1 MFKHKLQYYP
11 DGSLKHLLTLEGLSL
26 SHIHTI
32 FDAAKKISTH
42 QFNPSK
48 AHLNSVV
55 ATLFYEPS
63 TRTRTTF
70 EIAAQKL
77 QAHVVNLTI
86 STSSAQKGETLRDTV
101 QNLAAMQ
108 TNVIILRHPS
118 SGAAHFVA
126 EQVPHSVSVINAGD
140 GCHAHPTQALLDM
153 YTIQQHYKD
162 FKQLSVAIV
171 GDVYHSRVA
180 RSQIH
185 ALTTL
190 GVPDIRVIAPK
201 TLIPTELSS
210 LGVTVYP
217 DLTSGL
223 KGVDVI
229 LLLRLQQERMQS
241 GKLPIGNNYYQHY
254 GLTKKTLEYAKPTA
268 IVMHPG
274 PMNRGVEIQSEI
286 ADSSRAL
293 ILEQVTNG
301 IAIRMAIIDTLIRNQ
316 AIMQGGI

>member
-1 MFKHKLQYYP
+1 MFKHKRQYYS
-11 DGSLKHLLTLEGLSL
+11 DGRLKHLLTIEGLSKA
-26 SHIHTI
+26 HMQAI
-32 FDAAKKISTH
+32 FDSAKNISTH
-42 QFNPSK
+42 QFSPER

-77 QAHVVNLTI
+77 QAHVVNL
-86 STSSAQKGETLRDTV
+86 SVPTSSALKGETLRDTV

-108 TNVIILRHPS
+108 TNVIILRHSS

-126 EQVPHSVSVINAGD
+126 EQVPNSISVINAGD

-153 YTIQQHYKD
+153 YTIQQKFKD
-162 FKQLSVAIV
+162 FSQLSVAII

-201 TLIPTELSS
+201 TLLPAELSS
-210 LGVTVYP
+210 LGVTIYP
-217 DLTSGL
+217 DLQTGL
-223 KGVDVI
+223 NNVDVI

-241 GKLPIGNNYYQHY
+241 GKLPIGDNYYRHY
-254 GLTKKTLEYAKPTA
+254 GLTEKTLRYAKPTA

-286 ADSSRAL
+286 ADGPSAL

-301 IAIRMAIIDTLIRNQ
+301 IAVRMAVIDMLIKNQ
-316 AIMQGGI
+316 RGSP

>member
-1 MFKHKLQYYP
+1 MFKHALQYHP
-11 DGSLKHLLTLEGLSL
+11 DGSLKHLLTVEGLSKN
-26 SHIHTI
+26 HIQAI
-32 FDAAKKISTH
+32 FEAATKISTE
-42 QFNPSK
+42 QFTPQH
-48 AHLNSVV
+48 AQLNTVV

-77 QAHVVNLTI
+77 QTHVVNLTI
-86 STSSAQKGETLRDTV
+86 ATSSALKGETLQDTV

-126 EQVPHSVSVINAGD
+126 QQVPSQVSVINAGD
-140 GCHAHPTQALLDM
+140 GWHAHPTQALLDM
-153 YTIQQHYKD
+153 YTIQQQGKD
-162 FKQLSVAIV
+162 FSQLSVAII
-171 GDVYHSRVA
+171 GDLYHSRVA

-190 GVPDIRVIAPK
+190 GVPDIRVIAPR
-201 TLIPTELSS
+201 TLIPAELSS

-217 DLTSGL
+217 DLRTGL
-223 KGVDVI
+223 HEVDVI
-229 LLLRLQQERMQS
+229 LLLRLQQERMQA

-254 GLTKKTLEYAKPTA
+254 GLTEKTLQYAKPTA
-268 IVMHPG
+268 MVMHPG

-301 IAIRMAIIDTLIRNQ
+301 IAIRMAIIDTLIKNQ
-316 AIMQGGI
+316 MNHSGGK

>member
-11 DGSLKHLLTLEGLSL
+11 DGNLKHLLTLEGLSAA
-26 SHIHTI
+26 HIHKI
-32 FDAAKKISTH
+32 LDAAKKISTH
-42 QFNPSK
+42 QFTPSQ

-126 EQVPHSVSVINAGD
+126 KQVPNSVSVINAGD

-153 YTIQQHYKD
+153 YTIQQHVKD

-185 ALTTL
+185 ALSTL
-190 GVPDIRVIAPK
+190 GVPDIRVVAPK
-201 TLIPTELSS
+201 TLIPAAINS

-217 DLTSGL
+217 DLASGL
-223 KGVDVI
+223 EEVDVI
-229 LLLRLQQERMQS
+229 LLLRLQQERMQT

-316 AIMQGGI
+316 AIVQGGR